1 MISFFVEIVADTR
14 QGEVVSPSRIIF
26 VKNVEKNVKRL
37 ACLPQAGAS
46 RITRSFYGKGS

>member
-26 VKNVEKNVKRL
+26 VKNVKSRGKNRNPPTPPFTKRGVGGIKEK
-37 ACLPQAGAS
+37 
-46 RITRSFYGKGS
+46 